1 MIDRVSTGN
10 VNPDQI
16 RAAMLKLGRK
26 KVGKGS
32 FRTAIGQE
40 AHHSLP
46 TEAISKIVGAGQS
59 PYAPRRMGNV
69 GASIAGSARTRGKQL
84 RSY

>member
-1 MIDRVSTGN
+1 MISTGN
-10 VNPDQI
+10 INPDQI
-16 RAAMLKLGRK
+16 RTAMLKLGRR

-40 AHHSLP
+40 AMHSLP
-46 TEAISKIVGAGQS
+46 GQAIAKVVGAGQS

-69 GASIAGSARTRGKQL
+69 GDSIAGSARTRGNQM
-84 RSY
+84 SGY